1 MFYVQCHI
9 SIVIML
15 FETFVA
21 SFFVKADNLG
31 TLFHLCLGD
40 DWICIGI
47 FTACIVFP
55 VTILLDG
62 SLTKIECSRIRHY
75 VGRGFPY
82 SLLSI
87 KEIAEDDVW
96 SGIKIVFLHPTFLNY
111 RLWIPFR

>member
-47 FTACIVFP
+47 FTACIVF
-55 VTILLDG
+55 
-62 SLTKIECSRIRHY
+62 
-75 VGRGFPY
+75 
-82 SLLSI
+82 I